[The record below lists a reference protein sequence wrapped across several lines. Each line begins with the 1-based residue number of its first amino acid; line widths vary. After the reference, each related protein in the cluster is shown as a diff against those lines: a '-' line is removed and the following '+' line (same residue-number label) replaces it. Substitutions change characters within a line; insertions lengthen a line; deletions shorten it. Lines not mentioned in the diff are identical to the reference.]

1 MNGDISGIER
11 VYGVN
16 NPQLRSAFE
25 IKRNV
30 IEKQHLYNPGL
41 FRKEGWW
48 SLDDAGQRKR
58 MYLQLSSKIRTFRG
72 EFNDGSHPF
81 VVPMIHG
88 TSENAAF
95 RVMEGGF
102 GTVAGLDD
110 GYYGRGM
117 YFTSD
122 LRYANMYAKEIDA
135 KCQPGVKVFLIA
147 AVLPGNPY
155 PVTEQPFVSEKE
167 GGKGMSKPNPLGLL
181 GQACKA
187 GYQSHYTVV
196 DSVSVNTAFPTQLDD
211 FDDPK
216 KKRVVSDE
224 LVVFEGAQALP
235 LFLVYYKKPSGK
247 TDAESTTAGA
257 VVAGVSSG
265 GDVEVVRKEMFSGG
279 TTSSGEFSL
288 LICGLLTLDL
298 IF

>member
-1 MNGDISGIER
+1 M
-11 VYGVN
+11 
-16 NPQLRSAFE
+16 
-25 IKRNV
+25 

-41 FRKEGWW
+41 FRKEGWRNFED
-48 SLDDAGQRKR
+48 SGQRKR

-110 GYYGRGM
+110 GNYERGM

-122 LRYANMYAKEIDA
+122 LRYANMYAEVQA
-135 KCQPGVKVFLIA
+135 KKRNPAGPWGANVFLVA

-155 PVTEQPFVSEKE
+155 PVTEHPFVSERDKDGKE
-167 GGKGMSKPNPLGLL
+167 VKKTNPLGLL

-196 DSVSVNTAFPTQLDD
+196 DNVNSVSAFPTQHDD
-211 FDDPK
+211 FDDRE
-216 KKRVVSDE
+216 KKRDVSDE

-235 LFLVYYKKPSGK
+235 LFLVYYKAPSGNGN
-247 TDAESTTAGA
+247 TESTTTP
-257 VVAGVSSG
+257 VSTES
-265 GDVEVVRKEMFSGG
+265 EMFSGE
-279 TTSSGEFSL
+279 SSAPSPQQGEIS
-288 LICGLLTLDL
+288 G
-298 IF
+298 